1 MTAALDKGAGVIL
14 FPEYFGNLLMGIAGE
29 PIDLDDPSTLELLSM
44 ILQFCTP
51 PMLTFFRRSQPKLML
66 RLWLVR

>member
-29 PIDLDDPSTLELLSM
+29 PIDLDDPAPWSYLA
-44 ILQFCTP
+44 
-51 PMLTFFRRSQPKLML
+51 
-66 RLWLVR
+66 